1 MIGLTCREM
10 TDFLADYLDG
20 SLGVAERHLFDEHLA
35 GCPECIAYLR
45 SYAETIRLARQT
57 RGRTTRSRTAFRMS
71 WFGRSSQRGAAC
83 PEPAR
88 TGR

>member
-1 MIGLTCREM
+1 MTGLTCREM

-57 RGRTTRSRTAFRMS
+57 REDDSLSDTIPDELVRAILAVRHGVR
-71 WFGRSSQRGAAC
+71 
-83 PEPAR
+83 
-88 TGR
+88 

>member
-20 SLGVAERHLFDEHLA
+20 ESRRRRATRCSTQHLA
-35 GCPECIAYLR
+35 DCPECMAYLR

-57 RGRTTRSRTAFRMS
+57 RDDDSLSDDRS
-71 WFGRSSQRGAAC
+71 G
-83 PEPAR
+83 
-88 TGR
+88 

>member
-35 GCPECIAYLR
+35 GCPECMAYLR
-45 SYAETIRLARQT
+45 SYAEAIRLARQT
-57 RGRTTRSRTAFRMS
+57 RDDDSLSDTIPDELVRAILAAR
-71 WFGRSSQRGAAC
+71 RGV
-83 PEPAR
+83 P
-88 TGR
+88 